1 MTNILPPEFNTL
13 GASVLNARLAQVNL
27 ITKTYFDAKL
37 SSLNRKITSNKSKHL
52 LAENELRKL
61 KIFDLNH
68 FIGKSHLE
76 ENSTQN
82 YLVF

>member
-13 GASVLNARLAQVNL
+13 GASVLNARLAQANL

-52 LAENELRKL
+52 LVENELRKL
-61 KIFDLNH
+61 KTFDLNH